1 MMSATVPQFSVWLVR
16 CVLPAAGLTVV
27 KVERRRYAASTTD
40 RHNTTRP
47 AQAQGAVRAEDWL
60 EKRPLGGRIL
70 YNT

>member
-1 MMSATVPQFSVWLVR
+1 MMIATAPQLTVWQVHG
-16 CVLPAAGLTVV
+16 VLPAAGLTVG
-27 KVERRRYAASTTD
+27 KVERRRYAAATTD

-47 AQAQGAVRAEDWL
+47 AQARGAVRAEDWL